1 MLLSRR
7 SSVAQPTYTCGP
19 HMGYKGAAW
28 VSSGHE
34 LELGKLS
41 RPHMISV
48 PWVPYRKPMWAD
60 HMGPIRDMSRQSGH
74 GVEVGKLCGPHVV
87 LVT

>member
-1 MLLSRR
+1 
-7 SSVAQPTYTCGP
+7 
-19 HMGYKGAAW
+19 MGYKGAAW